1 MRHFFYAALLCG
13 LSTHTFSADT
23 QYINISIKKD
33 SNISTTIEPNS
44 TNLQIDAKPLVFRNS
59 TNPNCQQ
66 VHLAK
71 FKTALIQAIN
81 EIRKQPRQC
90 GAQYHAATNALTW
103 NNTLEKSSY
112 QQAQDLSNRKLLS
125 HTNISGLRLKER
137 LSQVGY
143 QGVTGGENL
152 ASGQKTVNQVLNDW
166 MTLSPSHCSNIMT
179 NSYSDYALACV
190 TNPNTGRTYWV
201 QQFGKKN

>member
-1 MRHFFYAALLCG
+1 MRHFIYAFLLSGIC
-13 LSTHTFSADT
+13 SQTFSADT
-23 QYINISIKKD
+23 QYINISIKKSAD
-33 SNISTTIEPNS
+33 INTTIEPRQAKIP
-44 TNLQIDAKPLVFRNS
+44 TDTKPLVFINT

-66 VHLAK
+66 VHLTK

-90 GAQYHAATNALTW
+90 GTQYHAATNALTW

-137 LSQVGY
+137 LAKVGY
-143 QGVTGGENL
+143 QGSTGGENL

-179 NSYSDYALACV
+179 SNYSDYALACV
-190 TNPNTGRTYWV
+190 TNVNTGRTYWV
-201 QQFGKKN
+201 QQFGKRN